1 MSVYHNVTAFRGQS
15 GSRIKIYRQRL
26 WLKVAGFL
34 KLLEFAF
41 AFEITKEC
49 GLESRILIDK

>member
-1 MSVYHNVTAFRGQS
+1 MYHNVTAFRGQS

-49 GLESRILIDK
+49 GLESRIVIDK